1 MNLND
6 IGAESLATSAAKGFG
21 TISPRDW
28 EQSACDDAEDAVQR
42 YKIPTKL
49 VLVHCEVSEAVEE
62 FRKQH
67 RLDHFGSEL
76 ADVIIRIGQL
86 GVGLGI
92 DMDERVAAKLAAN
105 RDRPFQHG
113 GRLI

>member
-1 MNLND
+1 MHLND
-6 IGAESLATSAAKGFG
+6 IGKESLETSFLKGFD
-21 TISPRDW
+21 TVTPDDW
-28 EQSACDDAEDAVQR
+28 IADPAHM
-42 YKIPTKL
+42 YKVPTKL

-86 GVGLGI
+86 VVVAVLPVL
-92 DMDERVAAKLAAN
+92 DEQVAVPGAFTVRTL
-105 RDRPFQHG
+105 
-113 GRLI
+113 